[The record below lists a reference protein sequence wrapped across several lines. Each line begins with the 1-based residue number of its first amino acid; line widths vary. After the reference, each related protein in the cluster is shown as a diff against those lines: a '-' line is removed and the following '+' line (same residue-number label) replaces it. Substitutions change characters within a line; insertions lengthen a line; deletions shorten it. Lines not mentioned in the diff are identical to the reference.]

1 VALKTVWLLSLLLTA
16 FALTPAMAHV
26 LELPNK
32 INLPHEQYLMVQH
45 GDEQPMVL
53 GSFQRV

>member
-1 VALKTVWLLSLLLTA
+1 MAPTTVWLLSRLLTA
-16 FALTPAMAHV
+16 LALVPAMAHV

-45 GDEQPMVL
+45 GNEQPML
-53 GSFQRV
+53 PGSFQRM